1 MALCCQTDT
10 IKSEELNDDDDD
22 DDNDNNNNNNN
33 NNNNKLSSQIRVI
46 RKLTVINMLKKF
58 LCLFKKAFLI
68 YLCFYGLFTNVVG
81 TTGNV
86 A

>member
-22 DDNDNNNNNNN
+22 DDNDNNN